1 MTLCWSV
8 RCIMELFQ
16 RNKPGV
22 YDKMSDSSG
31 GLEELLLI
39 HSGLKRCGGGMSS
52 PSLVGSEV
60 STASAIGI
68 VGNLAGAVAGLP
80 RTHSMSA
87 LRSRPPRRAVF
98 WEQQGCN
105 LSTKRDQ

>member
-1 MTLCWSV
+1 
-8 RCIMELFQ
+8 
-16 RNKPGV
+16 
-22 YDKMSDSSG
+22 MSDSSG

-105 LSTKRDQ
+105 LSTKRD